1 MSGIWSRIF
10 GGGGAAGARAEEAVE
25 RVVQL
30 ANPKLRLAR
39 RYRAR
44 LAPAVQ
50 GALDYIAKLVA
61 ALPGAREASSAAW
74 AADPYIH
81 AFFAR
86 PEDLLQAFSRAG
98 DLRAHFER
106 HPGASE
112 AYGVL
117 GMEMT
122 ERRVLGTAL
131 EGEAVLRGV
140 AQTTVSF
147 ADHRVRICAES
158 EHALRRELERRLLD
172 QLALEAL
179 GRTASDEARRT
190 ELEQE
195 RALLKTRVRLLERQ
209 GAGMRAALA
218 GDAPASAELARLQAG
233 LEENTKALDALGVG
247 SQALGAEL
255 ERLRAILAD
264 PSQYLFVSRK
274 SLRLDRLNVVA
285 EGGAALDFE
294 VARVPGDPPLTRA
307 FALVRIPRSALLPR
321 GQLLDDAAR
330 LLA

>member
-1 MSGIWSRIF
+1 MLGKWLRR
-10 GGGGAAGARAEEAVE
+10 GDTARVDEAIE
-25 RVVQL
+25 RVVQV
-30 ANPKLRLAR
+30 ANPKLRFAR

-44 LAPAVQ
+44 LAPAVAA
-50 GALDYIAKLVA
+50 ALDYVGKLVA
-61 ALPGAREASSAAW
+61 ALPGAREASAAAW

-86 PEDLLQAFSRAG
+86 PDDLAQAFSRAG

-106 HPGASE
+106 HPGAAE
-112 AYGVL
+112 AHAVL

-122 ERRVLGTAL
+122 ERRALGMAL
-131 EGEAVLRGV
+131 EGEAVRSEV

-147 ADHRVRICAES
+147 ADHRVRICGES
-158 EHALRRELERRLLD
+158 EPALRRELERRLLD

-179 GRTASDEARRT
+179 GRAASDDARRT

-195 RALLKTRVRLLERQ
+195 RALLRTRVKLLERQ

-218 GDAPASAELARLQAG
+218 GDALAESELARLQAG
-233 LEENTKALDALGVG
+233 LDENSKALDALGVG
-247 SQALGAEL
+247 PQALDAEL

-264 PSQYLFVSRK
+264 PSQTLYVSRK

-285 EGGAALDFE
+285 EAGAALDFE

-307 FALVRIPRSALLPR
+307 FALVRIPRSALLPP